1 MINSEA
7 LKGILR
13 PVIMKALERMPFVMQ
28 AYIGTNMTYQGQ
40 ADRIGP
46 SKDTKLTTYSG
57 ALFRSFAKGQ
67 TGNVFKVSE
76 QGGNF
81 EVEYGSSIKYAA
93 IHEFGGFIKA
103 TPVTVIKSK
112 SGRKMNKSTYVMAQF
127 FWAKYYTTKQPYFK
141 RLALSVER
149 KGGVNI
155 PARPYFNPAVDR
167 LRNDTKFA
175 SDIKQQVINGIQ
187 QWQENQR
194 RSNP

>member
-1 MINSEA
+1 MLSTEA

-13 PVIMKALERMPFVMQ
+13 PVIMKSLERMPFVMQ
-28 AYIGTNMTYQGQ
+28 AYIGTNMNFQGQ
-40 ADRIGP
+40 ADRIAP
-46 SKDTKLTTYSG
+46 SKSDKLTTYSG
-57 ALFRSFAKGQ
+57 ALFRSFTK
-67 TGNVFKVSE
+67 
-76 QGGNF
+76 
-81 EVEYGSSIKYAA
+81 SIKYAA

-141 RLALSVER
+141 RLALGVE
-149 KGGVNI
+149 KNGGVNI
-155 PARPYFNPAVDR
+155 PARPYFNPAVEK
-167 LRNDTKFA
+167 LRNDGKFA
-175 SDIKQQVINGIQ
+175 SNIRQEVINGIQ

>member
-1 MINSEA
+1 MN
-7 LKGILR
+7 
-13 PVIMKALERMPFVMQ
+13 F
-28 AYIGTNMTYQGQ
+28 QGQ
-40 ADRIGP
+40 ADRIAP
-46 SKDTKLTTYSG
+46 SKSDKLTTYSG
-57 ALFRSFAKGQ
+57 ALFRSFTKGQ
-67 TGNVFKVSE
+67 PGNVFKVS
-76 QGGNF
+76 QNGDNF

-93 IHEFGGFIKA
+93 IQEFGGFIKA

-127 FWAKYYTTKQPYFK
+127 FWAKFYQTKQPYFK

-187 QWQENQR
+187 QWQESQR